1 MIPRP
6 SLCPSLLAI
15 SLLATVCCGC
25 ASIPDVDRHFKTNS
39 AYETVRYFRYAV
51 DASQYEAAYQ
61 CLSADSQQQ
70 VSKLAFETMLRFV
83 DVPELDGIGL
93 KKLLVKSAIDPRAES
108 AYLGRPNK
116 WITLIWSSD
125 DQFIEYS
132 LMLAP
137 GSSGAWRIDLL
148 STRGIDLHGA
158 P

>member
-1 MIPRP
+1 MIARP

-15 SLLATVCCGC
+15 SLLVTVCCGC
-25 ASIPDVDRHFKTNS
+25 AHIPKVDRHFKTNS

-51 DASQYEAAYQ
+51 DAGQYEAAYQ
-61 CLSADSQQQ
+61 ALSADSQQQ
-70 VSKLAFETMLRFV
+70 VSKLAFEAMLRFV
-83 DVPELDGIGL
+83 DVPELGGIGL
-93 KKLLVKSAIDPRAES
+93 KKLLVKSTIDPRAES
-108 AYLGRPNK
+108 AYPGRPNK
-116 WITLIWSSD
+116 WITLIWSSE

-137 GSSGAWRIDLL
+137 GSSGPWRIDLL